1 MRFLTYRSPN
11 PIIPNLPSLISHY
24 PRVNFP
30 SIGFTRYL
38 PQIQPSCQPSPYLQP
53 CIISL
58 YPMDLGSIRFVSI
71 IPPTCLSLLARKSPQ
86 VSIRK
91 KKEGKRKKTILHP
104 QPSIDSPRQSTN
116 RHPSPNGYSSKRE
129 HWCFARVHAEV
140 SKQVGRGSVRKQMEG
155 QRVPGGPLFATA
167 APSTG
172 GDATSFPASRS
183 RPRYRKSIRRPR

>member
-1 MRFLTYRSPN
+1 MPTLPLSTTLYHLPVSNGSRFDSICIHYTSDMP
-11 PIIPNLPSLISHY
+11 LP
-24 PRVNFP
+24 PRAE
-30 SIGFTRYL
+30 
-38 PQIQPSCQPSPYLQP
+38 
-53 CIISL
+53 
-58 YPMDLGSIRFVSI
+58 VS
-71 IPPTCLSLLARKSPQ
+71 TT
-86 VSIRK
+86 SIRK